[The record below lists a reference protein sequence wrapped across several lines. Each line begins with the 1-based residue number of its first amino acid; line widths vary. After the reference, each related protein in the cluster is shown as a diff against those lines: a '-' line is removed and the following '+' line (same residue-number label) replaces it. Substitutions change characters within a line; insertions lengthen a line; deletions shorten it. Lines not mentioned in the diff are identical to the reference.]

1 MGGRSSGNH
10 TRLQPA
16 GLPISAA
23 PALAI
28 IPGAMKTVTIAIT
41 GMSCQ
46 GCADT
51 LARVLKTV
59 PGVASATVSYPERRA
74 AISFDARTVKPEALV
89 TAVERAGFT
98 AELP

>member
-1 MGGRSSGNH
+1 
-10 TRLQPA
+10 
-16 GLPISAA
+16 
-23 PALAI
+23 
-28 IPGAMKTVTIAIT
+28 MKTVTIAIT

-51 LARVLKTV
+51 LARVLRTV
-59 PGVASATVSYPERRA
+59 PGVQTATVSYPDKRA
-74 AISFDARTVKPEALV
+74 VIGFDARTVKTDTLV